1 MIIINSKYSSF
12 LTVLLVIIII
22 AIVGIIG
29 FLGYK
34 FIASE
39 NSKKEAEDF
48 ADSWSENISQ
58 NTKKEETTDTKI
70 DDNPITDPIET
81 PTTDST
87 STGTNTSSGEGMKY
101 NGFLTAGKI
110 EIPTTG
116 LKSPII
122 SYSEYSK
129 SSLETAVC
137 VVYSTTGE
145 QNTQG
150 SGLNKPGN
158 TVIAGHNYRNSRFFS
173 NNKKLNIGDKIYV
186 TDLDGK
192 RMTYTIYDKFETDD
206 TDTEYMTRDTQGA
219 VEISLTTCT
228 DDSKARLIILA
239 KADA

>member
-1 MIIINSKYSSF
+1 M
-12 LTVLLVIIII
+12 
-22 AIVGIIG
+22 AIKHILFDLDGT
-29 FLGYK
+29 LWD
-34 FIASE
+34 SR
-39 NSKKEAEDF
+39 KEV

>member
-1 MIIINSKYSSF
+1 MNSKYSAF

-150 SGLNKPGN
+150 SGINKPGN
-158 TVIAGHNYRNSRFFS
+158 TVIAGHNYRNSNFFS
-173 NNKKLNIGDKIYV
+173 NNKKLNI
-186 TDLDGK
+186 
-192 RMTYTIYDKFETDD
+192 
-206 TDTEYMTRDTQGA
+206 
-219 VEISLTTCT
+219 
-228 DDSKARLIILA
+228 
-239 KADA
+239 

>member
-1 MIIINSKYSSF
+1 MNSKYSAF

-173 NNKKLNIGDKIYV
+173 NNKKLNIGDKI
-186 TDLDGK
+186 
-192 RMTYTIYDKFETDD
+192 
-206 TDTEYMTRDTQGA
+206 
-219 VEISLTTCT
+219 
-228 DDSKARLIILA
+228 
-239 KADA
+239 

>member
-1 MIIINSKYSSF
+1 MNSKYSTF
-12 LTVLLVIIII
+12 LTILLVIIII

-39 NSKKEAEDF
+39 NSKKEAENF
-48 ADSWSENISQ
+48 ADSWAENINQ
-58 NTKKEETTDTKI
+58 NQKKDETEDTKI
-70 DDNPITDPIET
+70 DNTPMNTEPTDTTIDQ
-81 PTTDST
+81 PTTST
-87 STGTNTSSGEGMKY
+87 NSGEGMKY

-110 EIPTTG
+110 EIPLTG
-116 LKSPII
+116 LKTPII
-122 SYSEYSK
+122 SFSEYSK
-129 SSLETAVC
+129 SALETAVC

-145 QNTQG
+145 ENTQG

-158 TVIAGHNYRNSRFFS
+158 TVIAGHNYRSSSFFS
-173 NNKKLNIGDKIYV
+173 NNKKLNIGDKIYI
-186 TDLDGK
+186 TDLEGK

-228 DDSKARLIILA
+228 DDSKARIIILA
-239 KADA
+239 KADV

>member
-1 MIIINSKYSSF
+1 MNSKYSTF
-12 LTVLLVIIII
+12 LTVLLIVIII

-39 NSKKEAEDF
+39 NSRKEAENF
-48 ADSWSENISQ
+48 ADSWNENISQ
-58 NTKKEETTDTKI
+58 STKKDETTDTKI
-70 DDNPITDPIET
+70 DENPITDPIET
-81 PTTDST
+81 PTTENT
-87 STGTNTSSGEGMKY
+87 NTNTSSGEGMKY

-116 LKSPII
+116 LKSTII

-158 TVIAGHNYRNSRFFS
+158 TVIAGHNYRNSNFFS

>member
-1 MIIINSKYSSF
+1 MNSKYSTF
-12 LTVLLVIIII
+12 LTILLVVIII

-34 FIASE
+34 FISSE

-48 ADSWSENISQ
+48 ADSWNENINQ
-58 NTKKEETTDTKI
+58 NDKK
-70 DDNPITDPIET
+70 DDNNITSDTNTDIDIDVTIPDQT
-81 PTTDST
+81 NTTQTEST
-87 STGTNTSSGEGMKY
+87 SNSGEGVKY

-110 EIPTTG
+110 EIPGTG
-116 LKSPII
+116 LKTPII

-129 SSLETAVC
+129 SSLETSVC

-145 QNTQG
+145 ENTQG
-150 SGLNKPGN
+150 SGINKPGN

-173 NNKKLNIGDKIYV
+173 NNKKLNIGDKIYI
-186 TDLDGK
+186 TDLEGK
-192 RMTYTIYDKFETDD
+192 RMTYTIYNKFETDD

>member
-1 MIIINSKYSSF
+1 MNSKYSAF

-110 EIPTTG
+110 EIPTT
-116 LKSPII
+116 
-122 SYSEYSK
+122 EYSK

-150 SGLNKPGN
+150 SGINKPGN

>member
-1 MIIINSKYSSF
+1 MNSKYSTF
-12 LTVLLVIIII
+12 LTVLLIIIII
-22 AIVGIIG
+22 AIIGIIG

-34 FIASE
+34 FISSE

-48 ADSWSENISQ
+48 ADSWNENINQ
-58 NTKKEETTDTKI
+58 NDKK
-70 DDNPITDPIET
+70 DDNNITSDTNTDIDIDVTIPDQT
-81 PTTDST
+81 NTTQTEST
-87 STGTNTSSGEGMKY
+87 SNSGEGVKY

-110 EIPTTG
+110 EIPGTG
-116 LKSPII
+116 LKTPII

-129 SSLETAVC
+129 SSLETSVC

-145 QNTQG
+145 ENTQG
-150 SGLNKPGN
+150 SGINKPGN

-173 NNKKLNIGDKIYV
+173 NNKKLNIGDKIYI
-186 TDLDGK
+186 TDLEGK
-192 RMTYTIYDKFETDD
+192 RMTYTIYNKFETDD

-239 KADA
+239 KAD

>member
-1 MIIINSKYSSF
+1 MNSKYSTF
-12 LTVLLVIIII
+12 LTVLLIIIII

-39 NSKKEAEDF
+39 NSKKEAENF
-48 ADSWSENISQ
+48 ADSWNENISQ
-58 NTKKEETTDTKI
+58 NTKKDETTDTKI
-70 DDNPITDPIET
+70 DANPITEPIEN
-81 PTTDST
+81 PTTES
-87 STGTNTSSGEGMKY
+87 TNTNSGEGTKY
-101 NGFLTAGKI
+101 NGFLVAGKI

-116 LKSPII
+116 LKSPVI

-145 QNTQG
+145 ENTQG
-150 SGLNKPGN
+150 SGLNKIGN

-173 NNKKLNIGDKIYV
+173 NNKKLNIGDKIYI
-186 TDLDGK
+186 TDLEGK

>member
-1 MIIINSKYSSF
+1 
-12 LTVLLVIIII
+12 
-22 AIVGIIG
+22 
-29 FLGYK
+29 
-34 FIASE
+34 
-39 NSKKEAEDF
+39 
-48 ADSWSENISQ
+48 
-58 NTKKEETTDTKI
+58 
-70 DDNPITDPIET
+70 
-81 PTTDST
+81 
-87 STGTNTSSGEGMKY
+87 MKY

-173 NNKKLNIGDKIYV
+173 NNKKPNSSSNFRIACVRLGCAIKSS
-186 TDLDGK
+186 
-192 RMTYTIYDKFETDD
+192 F
-206 TDTEYMTRDTQGA
+206 A
-219 VEISLTTCT
+219 VCVKWPFSATFT
-228 DDSKARLIILA
+228 K
-239 KADA
+239 

>member
-1 MIIINSKYSSF
+1 MNSKYSAF

-58 NTKKEETTDTKI
+58 NTKKEDTKI

-87 STGTNTSSGEGMKY
+87 SNGTNTSSGEGMKY